1 MIKKFWKI
9 LVVPEKASTF
19 ALAFEKYLANEV
31 TQGKKKEFFE
41 KIYIKQKVVVQEASE
56 KSLG

>member
-1 MIKKFWKI
+1 MIKKFGTI

-19 ALAFEKYLANEV
+19 ALAFEKYIANEV
-31 TQGKKKEFFE
+31 TPGKKKEFFE
-41 KIYIKQKVVVQEASE
+41 KIYINQKVVVQEASE

>member
-1 MIKKFWKI
+1 MIKKFGKI
-9 LVVPEKASTF
+9 LAVPEKASTF
-19 ALAFEKYLANEV
+19 ALAFEKHLTNEV

>member
-9 LVVPEKASTF
+9 LVVPEKASTL

-31 TQGKKKEFFE
+31 TQGDKKEFFE
-41 KIYIKQKVVVQEASE
+41 KSYKKQKEVVQEASE